1 MIPLDVELVRAGPG
15 TGKTYQ
21 LAQRFA
27 SLVLEGGHDPARIA
41 AVTFTRAAAA
51 ELRERVREALEDR
64 GASPRVLAQVDD
76 APMLTIDA
84 FSNWILRMS
93 ATHRFVSTTPVSAL
107 LGAGSRRRRA
117 QRWLLDHGPITTDA
131 VTHVLAAG
139 LPAADPGFGNP
150 HLQQLVDTIVDYPA
164 RARFEGSGDAL
175 DWVSIVSEGSPKWP
189 ELQDSDLELVVEALR
204 GFGEHEALDRL
215 SSGATSYEDTT
226 ALAVEFVQSADGA
239 AAVMANLSAVLVDE
253 LQDTDPLQ
261 ERLLQVIWAVVD
273 AEGGPAV
280 HRFMVGDLKQAIYQF
295 RNADPRVMERFI
307 ASTPI
312 GRHHALTTN
321 RRSAAAIVAVL
332 NQAGR
337 VWFPNEPELSPLDDE
352 RSGACMVLGARGIPK
367 DEGGKSPAVGAV
379 REFAAQEIASVLASQ
394 RSRWEQGTCALL
406 VPTRTGL
413 DVLERELRSAGLPV
427 LNLASAPHESAEVQE
442 ARVLLKAI
450 ADPADGVA
458 LIGAMRGPAF
468 AVADSELDRAIT
480 TSGESHLAQLSNAPS
495 TREAMAVLADLRELS
510 LRLPVGPLVEQTF
523 EITGLWD
530 LAEES
535 PTWSN
540 RLHWVVTQAHEYD
553 RRSGGSLGRFLI
565 HLEALATADRSL
577 SEQIVAPIGEPVI
590 QIMTMH
596 NAKGLEFDTVVVAG
610 LVKGGSTWRAPF
622 ARWSHDEHE
631 DTWRLRINTGQD
643 DAEELVGQIEQQK
656 RLLYVAMSRARTNL
670 VIGLHHGVGASAPPD
685 DPCTLLR
692 EALDGL
698 SPDTGLVEVLAPA
711 DAAPLSDRLPAPVQ
725 RALQPVAR
733 TVTSLAD
740 APAGPGGGRGRLH
753 GEQVH
758 LAIAAAIEYY
768 GAGRGRGVD
777 DLVASLDDLALGVAV
792 ATDAASVLQ
801 LPTIAQAVAAGERI
815 ESEYPVAG
823 LIDGEPIY
831 GVADIVI
838 FKTDGSVVV
847 GDIKTDH
854 VGETDPAGTG
864 YEQQLEAYGQL
875 VASGLGVEVRSLLLG
890 PTPWINETS

>member
-1 MIPLDVELVRAGPG
+1 LIPLDVELVRAGPG

-27 SLVLEGGHDPARIA
+27 SLVLDVGHDPARIA

-51 ELRERVREALEDR
+51 ELRERVREALEER
-64 GASPRVLAQVDD
+64 GATPGVQAKVDD

-93 ATHRFVSTTPVSAL
+93 TTHRFVSTTPVSAL
-107 LGAGSRRRRA
+107 LGSGSRRRRA
-117 QRWLLDHGPITTDA
+117 QRWLLDDGQATTAA
-131 VTHVLAAG
+131 VTRVLAAG

-164 RARFEGSGDAL
+164 RVRAKGPGAAL
-175 DWVSIVSEGSPKWP
+175 DWISIVTDGSPKWP
-189 ELQDSDLELVVEALR
+189 ELQDGDLERVVESLSR
-204 GFGEHEALDRL
+204 FGEHEALDRL
-215 SSGATSYEDTT
+215 GSGATSYEDTT

-239 AAVMANLSAVLVDE
+239 VAVTANLSAVLVDE

-261 ERLLQVIWAVVD
+261 ERLLQSIWAVVD
-273 AEGGPAV
+273 DAGAPAV

-312 GRHHALTTN
+312 ERHHALTTN
-321 RRSAAAIVAVL
+321 RRSTAAIVTVL
-332 NQAGR
+332 NQAGHD
-337 VWFPNEPELSPLDDE
+337 WFPSEPELSPLDEE
-352 RSGACMVLGARGIPK
+352 RSGACILLGASGIPK
-367 DEGGKSPAVGAV
+367 DEGRSPAIGAV

-394 RSRWEQGTCALL
+394 RSLWEQGTCALL

-413 DVLERELRSAGLPV
+413 EVLERELRSSGLPV

-442 ARVLLKAI
+442 ARVLLRAV

-458 LIGAMRGPAF
+458 LVGAMRGPAF
-468 AVADSELDRAIT
+468 AIADSELDKVIT
-480 TSGESHLAQLSNAPS
+480 SSAESHLAQLSNGLV
-495 TREAMAVLADLRELS
+495 TRNAMNVLAELRDLS
-510 LRLPVGPLVEQTF
+510 LTMPVGPLVEHTF
-523 EITGLWD
+523 EVTGLWD
-530 LAEES
+530 LADEA

-577 SEQIVAPIGEPVI
+577 TEQIVAPIGEPVI

-596 NAKGLEFDTVVVAG
+596 NAKGLEFDTVIVAG

-622 ARWSHDEHE
+622 ARWSHDEDH
-631 DTWRLRINTGQD
+631 DTWRLRINAGQE
-643 DAEELVGQIEQQK
+643 DAQELVGQIEQQK

-670 VIGLHHGVGASAPPD
+670 IIGLHHGVGASAPPD

-698 SPDTGLVEVLAPA
+698 SLDTDLVEVLAPS
-711 DAAPLSDRLPAPVQ
+711 DAAALSDRLPAPVQ
-725 RALQPVAR
+725 RAVQPVAC
-733 TVTSLAD
+733 TVTSLSD
-740 APAGPGGGRGRLH
+740 APAGNGGGRGRLH

-758 LAIAAAIEYY
+758 LAVAAALEHY
-768 GAGRGRGVD
+768 GAGLTSGVD
-777 DLVASLDDLALGVAV
+777 ELVASLEDLALDAAV
-792 ATDAASVLQ
+792 AAEAASVLR
-801 LPTIAQAVAAGERI
+801 LPTIAEGVAAGERI

-854 VGETDPAGTG
+854 VGETDPAGTN
-864 YEQQLEAYGQL
+864 YEQQLAAYGQL
-875 VASGLGVEVRSLLLG
+875 IASGLAADVRLLLLG
-890 PTPWINETS
+890 PTPSVKEAS